1 MKKVLLGCLVAAFA
15 LTGCNNAEKEAE
27 AARQEALN
35 QATREELATAV
46 ADRDQLLD
54 LVNEINDGMTQI
66 RKMENILASPTSGET
81 VSQRDQLKANI
92 EVIQN
97 TLRERREKLADLE
110 KRLNSSNLSNSKLQA
125 TITSLREQ
133 LDQQAAEIQTLTTS
147 LNDARARIGEL
158 DVAVDSLNTTV
169 AAVTSAKDSTENVNT
184 TLTNEL
190 NTCYYAIGSK
200 NELKENGLISTGFLR
215 KAKLDLADGSYN
227 SSFFNKGDKRTLTVI
242 DLNSNKA
249 KVMTSHPDGSYNIA
263 ESNGHKVLQITNPA
277 SFWSLSN
284 YLVVQID

>member
-1 MKKVLLGCLVAAFA
+1 MKKVLLGCLVAAIA

-35 QATREELATAV
+35 QATRAELASAV
-46 ADRDQLLD
+46 ADRDQLLS

-66 RKMENILASPTSGET
+66 RRMENILASPNSGET
-81 VSQRDQLKANI
+81 VSQREELVANI
-92 EVIQN
+92 QAIQT

-110 KRLNSSNLSNSKLQA
+110 KRLSGSNLTNSKLQS
-125 TITSLREQ
+125 TITSLRSQ
-133 LDQQAAEIQTLTTS
+133 LDQQAAEIQSLTAT

-169 AAVTSAKDSTENVNT
+169 ADVTALKDSTEVANT
-184 TLTNEL
+184 SLTNEL
-190 NTCYYAIGSK
+190 NTCYYAVGSK

-215 KAKLDLADGSYN
+215 KTKLDLTDGSYN
-227 SSFFNKGDKRTLTVI
+227 SSFFTKADKRNLPAI
-242 DLNSNKA
+242 NLNSNKA
-249 KVMTSHPDGSYNIA
+249 KVMTSHPDGSYQIV
-263 ESNGHKVLQITNPA
+263 EDNGHKVLQITNPVA
-277 SFWSLSN
+277 FWSLSN